1 MPGRNRYPRSKTA
14 LCGGI
19 LFVECC
25 LYYYVVDGMGG
36 DCDKPSHNLMYEHG
50 LVASWQSII

>member
-14 LCGGI
+14 LCGAI

-36 DCDKPSHNLMYEHG
+36 DCDKPSHNLKYEHG